1 MAGGGMGMGSS
12 GSGDGGE
19 NPFASAPPVDSTIGD
34 TFAGTAN
41 NIPFSNLFSGMAPAI
56 VQAASQNMANTVPPT
71 QSPQASTASPTT
83 AKPSPISY
91 TDYYNSLVRPN
102 THVGIINDSFQ
113 QALGRAPTA
122 AEMQNYSNRVAQFGT
137 AGQTL
142 ASMIQNDT
150 SAERAR
156 TGYQS
161 TLDPTQYTTQNMGRP
176 SFYQNDPYRVDYSNM
191 FNPNIGTVLAERPRM
206 THAQQAEYLG
216 NWAQKYSGNTRAATT
231 AATENRIKTAN
242 EQWTKY
248 YTAKLGAENKAAID
262 AAVAAK
268 EAEIRQQYQ
277 NQSQYT
283 DQSQYMTFGGKAG
296 GSVPGGLR
304 SLKGLTKP

>member
-1 MAGGGMGMGSS
+1 MSGGGMGMSGDISQTTP
-12 GSGDGGE
+12 GSGATDG
-19 NPFASAPPVDSTIGD
+19 ATTGD
-34 TFAGTAN
+34 TFTGS
-41 NIPFSNLFSGMAPAI
+41 NIGVPVSQLLSGMTPAI
-56 VQAASQNMANTVPPT
+56 MQAASTL
-71 QSPQASTASPTT
+71 SPTT
-83 AKPSPISY
+83 AKPSPTSY

-102 THVGIINDSFQ
+102 THVGIINQSFQ
-113 QALGRAPTA
+113 QAVGRSPTA
-122 AEMQNYSNRVAQFGT
+122 AELKSYSDRVAQFGT

-242 EQWTKY
+242 EQWNKY

-268 EAEIRQQYQ
+268 EAEIRQEYANQPQ
-277 NQSQYT
+277 NNYT
-283 DQSQYMTFGGKAG
+283 SGDNNNNNWWYTGKAG

-304 SLKGLTKP
+304 SLKGKTKP